1 MLSRRRLL
9 GWMSAGLTLVLV
21 SAAAA
26 QEQPGKIVVGFSQD
40 TLANDWRLAQVA
52 DLRRALAR
60 YPHVELRV
68 TDAKGST
75 ARQISDIEDL
85 VARKVDVLVTSPRDG
100 RAMTPVIAKA
110 YRAGIPVVLLTR
122 RIEGA
127 AYTSFISPDDASIG
141 REAAR
146 HLADVLGG
154 KGDVLMLEGVP
165 TATTAILRTR
175 AFLRELKAYPE
186 LRVVGVKT
194 GNYLRNDAIRGVEE
208 ALQEDLHFDAI
219 YAQSDSMAS
228 GARIALRGAGRD
240 PATLVIVGIDYISE
254 AREAIRNGEQSAS
267 FTYPTCA
274 AEAAQVVM
282 DITAGRDVPRHIAV
296 PSQKITRANVE
307 RVEPIF

>member
-9 GWMSAGLTLVLV
+9 GWMAAGPTLVLV
-21 SAAAA
+21 SAVAA
-26 QEQPGKIVVGFSQD
+26 QDHPGPIVVGFSQD
-40 TLANDWRLAQVA
+40 TLANDWRLAQVN
-52 DLRRALAR
+52 DFRRALAR
-60 YPHVELRV
+60 YPDVELRV
-68 TDAKGST
+68 TDAKGTT
-75 ARQISDIEDL
+75 ARQISDIENL
-85 VARKVDVLVTSPRDG
+85 VAGNVDVLVTSPRDG
-100 RAMTPVIAKA
+100 RAMMPVIARA

-122 RIEGA
+122 QIEGSE
-127 AYTSFISPDDASIG
+127 YTSFISPDDAGIG
-141 REAAR
+141 RDAAR

-165 TATTAILRTR
+165 TASTAILRTR
-175 AFLRELKAYPE
+175 GFREELKRYPK

-208 ALQEDLHFDAI
+208 ALHEGLHFDAI
-219 YAQSDSMAS
+219 FAQSDSMAS

-240 PATLVIVGIDYISE
+240 PAGVVIVGIDYIDE
-254 AREAIRNGEQSAS
+254 AREAIRKGEQSAS

-282 DITAGRDVPRHIAV
+282 EIAAGRDVPRHIAV

-307 RVEPIF
+307 RVKPIF